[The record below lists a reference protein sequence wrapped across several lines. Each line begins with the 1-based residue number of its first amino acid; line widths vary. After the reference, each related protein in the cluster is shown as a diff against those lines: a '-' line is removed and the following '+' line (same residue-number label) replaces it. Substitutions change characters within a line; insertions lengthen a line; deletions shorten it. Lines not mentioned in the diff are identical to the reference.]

1 MTSQSDIGDR
11 TKVADA
17 GKKAPEG
24 LTAQAAQKVAET
36 RLAVDSAVESAREEI
51 GRHRNVVVRE
61 SKIRGRAGEILAHE
75 GHPGT
80 LDLNDVCTNN
90 FPVYDLVGRR
100 GFISVKTRVD
110 RPDGSPP
117 VESYAHDLRVA
128 GGLTRRP
135 EYGKYAGM
143 TGVDI
148 AAQRLQQMKENAP
161 KAWDHVSR
169 HVPDHS
175 RAATTYAELATAMQK
190 DFRLAIP
197 DDHVKSAREYIE
209 RVAQLHP
216 QLYGL
221 PENLSESDLI
231 FRARELSR
239 RIVPARIGIS
249 SKMIADRIDAQT
261 KRHRH

>member
-1 MTSQSDIGDR
+1 MLQRDAVDR
-11 TKVADA
+11 TKTTDV
-17 GKKAPEG
+17 GEKARES
-24 LTAQAAQKVAET
+24 LAAHTAQQAVET
-36 RLAVDSAVESAREEI
+36 RLTVDSAVESAREEI

-61 SKIRGRAGEILAHE
+61 GKIRGRAGEILAHE

-80 LDLNDVCTNN
+80 LDLNDVCANH

-110 RPDGSPP
+110 RLDGSIP

-128 GGLTRRP
+128 AGVTRRP

-148 AAQRLQQMKENAP
+148 AAQRLWQMRENNSQ
-161 KAWDHVSR
+161 AWRQIAR
-169 HVPDHS
+169 HMPD
-175 RAATTYAELATAMQK
+175 RAREATSGAELAVAMQK
-190 DFRLAIP
+190 DYRLAIP
-197 DDHVKSAREYIE
+197 EDHVKSAREYVE

-221 PENLSESDLI
+221 PENLSEKELGS
-231 FRARELSR
+231 RAQELSH
-239 RIVPARIGIS
+239 RIVPAKAGIS
-249 SKMIADRIDAQT
+249 SKVIADRVDAYMR
-261 KRHRH
+261 RHRH